1 MVMNGSFVAGLMV
14 NEDTS
19 HGRCVKQVRVRTRTG
34 TGGVHAVLQRRRESD
49 GCRNLHQ
56 SAVFGITMSNSHL
69 NQDAFGAH
77 LSPHKRHG
85 TAA

>member
-1 MVMNGSFVAGLMV
+1 MSRASSLSV
-14 NEDTS
+14 
-19 HGRCVKQVRVRTRTG
+19 RCLHRVG
-34 TGGVHAVLQRRRESD
+34 GGVHAILQRRRERD
-49 GCRNLHQ
+49 ECRNLHQ

-69 NQDAFGAH
+69 NQDAFVAH

>member
-19 HGRCVKQVRVRTRTG
+19 HGRGVKQVRVRTPMAAVW
-34 TGGVHAVLQRRRESD
+34 VHAILQPGRESD